1 MEPLVRRVILV
12 FKVCKDRKAR
22 QVILDHRVCRGCR
35 GYRVLRVGPVG
46 RVLLDPQVSEALGI
60 QDGRVL
66 LEPQVS
72 EALGIR
78 VLQVGLD

>member
-35 GYRVLRVGPVG
+35 GYRVLRVGLV
-46 RVLLDPQVSEALGI
+46 
-60 QDGRVL
+60 
-66 LEPQVS
+66 
-72 EALGIR
+72 
-78 VLQVGLD
+78 